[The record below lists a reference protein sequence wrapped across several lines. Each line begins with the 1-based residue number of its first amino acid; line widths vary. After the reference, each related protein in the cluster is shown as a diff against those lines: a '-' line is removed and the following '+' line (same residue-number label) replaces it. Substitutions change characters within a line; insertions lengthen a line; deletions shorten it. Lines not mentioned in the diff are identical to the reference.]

1 MSDMTNLITSSA
13 ESQLITLQMTITD
26 AKQRVRFHRL
36 LD

>member
-13 ESQLITLQMTITD
+13 ESQLITLQTNITD
-26 AKQRVRFHRL
+26 AKQRVSFYRL

>member
-1 MSDMTNLITSSA
+1 MSDMRNLITSSA
-13 ESQLITLQMTITD
+13 ESQLITLQMNITD